1 MPVIV
6 HMATRDAWQSA
17 QEARAYRAPSL
28 ESEGFI
34 HFSTPVQVVRVANA
48 IYAGRADLV
57 LLVVDPQ
64 ALTAELRYEAPVHE
78 DSPELFPHLYGPLNL
93 DAVKSVLPFP
103 PGPDGTFIL
112 PAELTA

>member
-1 MPVIV
+1 MCAIV

-17 QEARAYRAPSL
+17 QEAGTYRAPSL

-48 IYAGRADLV
+48 LYAGRTDLV
-57 LLVVDPQ
+57 LLVVDPW
-64 ALTAELRYEAPVHE
+64 ALIAELRYEAPVHE
-78 DSPELFPHLYGPLNL
+78 DSAELFPHLYGPLNL